1 MQSRGLS
8 WDGER
13 PTCSQQLHTVTHVV
27 TAGGNHGGGGGG
39 EWVPGGIGGGGAL
52 GLNVD
57 TTDINAK
64 KKEILCRTWAG
75 GGGGDDSKKKKMF
88 LRNTSEN
95 RVCMMSMFSFFVLYN
110 NSP

>member
-1 MQSRGLS
+1 MGP
-8 WDGER
+8 WGD
-13 PTCSQQLHTVTHVV
+13 
-27 TAGGNHGGGGGG
+27 
-39 EWVPGGIGGGGAL
+39 GGGAL

-57 TTDINAK
+57 ATDINAK
-64 KKEILCRTWAG
+64 KKKYCVGRGWG
-75 GGGGDDSKKKKMF
+75 GGGDSKKKKMF